1 MTTRYKLSLLALAVA
16 GALIGGCSSNAGMT
30 PTALRGAASYV
41 RSAQTAYDSQTVY
54 KQIELL
60 SRPAVKEAFE
70 LFKDHNRTNRSEP
83 YDDPLLRS
91 QIKSFTLAFR
101 SKKNAETLQAVLYP
115 NVMKVDLS
123 QDTTKAA
130 YLGYETGGATGS
142 KYGGRA
148 LDDDIIDISLG
159 AIFGNTLSALG
170 LIPDD
175 HKEVPCL
182 TTDNIG
188 YDKSNTHTFP
198 YVQAPL

>member
-1 MTTRYKLSLLALAVA
+1 MNKRYTFGLIALALA
-16 GALIGGCSSNAGMT
+16 GAIAGGCSSNSAALNPQTLQPPAGARAA
-30 PTALRGAASYV
+30 TATS
-41 RSAQTAYDSQTVY
+41 Y

-70 LFKDHNRTNRSEP
+70 LFKDHNTTNRSEP
-83 YDDPLLRS
+83 YNDPVLQSQIASFAMMFRS
-91 QIKSFTLAFR
+91 QQWSQ
-101 SKKNAETLQAVLYP
+101 TLQAVLYP

-123 QDTTKAA
+123 QKTTKAA

-142 KYGGRA
+142 KFGGRA

-182 TTDNIG
+182 TTDNVA
-188 YDKSNTHTFP
+188 YDKSNTKTFP
-198 YVQAPL
+198 YIQAPL

>member
-1 MTTRYKLSLLALAVA
+1 MNKRYILGLLAVA
-16 GALIGGCSSNAGMT
+16 LAGAIVGGCSSSSRAFNPQTLQIPNEAAGGKT
-30 PTALRGAASYV
+30 IA
-41 RSAQTAYDSQTVY
+41 Y

-70 LFKDHNRTNRSEP
+70 LFEDHNITNRSEP
-83 YDDPLLRS
+83 YADPVLQG
-91 QIKSFTLAFR
+91 QIKSFAKMFR
-101 SKKNAETLQAVLYP
+101 SKTWAETLQAILYP

-123 QDTTKAA
+123 QNTKKAA

-142 KYGGRA
+142 KFGGRA

-175 HKEVPCL
+175 HKEAPCL
-182 TTDNIG
+182 ALDNVA
-188 YDKSNTHTFP
+188 YDKDNTKTFP
-198 YVQAPL
+198 YIQAPL

>member
-1 MTTRYKLSLLALAVA
+1 MTTRYKFSLLGLALL
-16 GALIGGCSSNAGMT
+16 GALIGGCSSNAALT
-30 PTALRGAASYV
+30 PALREAAPSYV
-41 RSAQTAYDSQTVY
+41 HSSQTVY

-83 YDDPLLRS
+83 YDDPLLQH

-101 SKKNAETLQAVLYP
+101 SKENADTLQAILYP

-123 QDTTKAA
+123 QDTTTAA
-130 YLGYETGGATGS
+130 YLGVETGGATGS

-148 LDDDIIDISLG
+148 LSDDIIDISLG

-175 HKEVPCL
+175 HQEAPCL
-182 TTDNIG
+182 TTDNIA
-188 YDKSNTHTFP
+188 YDKSNTATFP
-198 YVQAPL
+198 YIQAPL

>member
-1 MTTRYKLSLLALAVA
+1 MTLRYKLALVALALC
-16 GALIGGCSSNAGMT
+16 GAAIGGCASRAGAGLT
-30 PTALRGAASYV
+30 PAVQGGAGLAG
-41 RSAQTAYDSQTVY
+41 SQVY

-70 LFKDHNRTNRSEP
+70 LFKDHNKTNRSEP
-83 YDDPLLRS
+83 YDDPLLQS
-91 QIKSFTLAFR
+91 QIGSFTKAFR

-115 NVMKVDLS
+115 NVIKVDLS

-175 HKEVPCL
+175 HKELPCL

-188 YDKSNTHTFP
+188 YDKSNTKTFP
-198 YVQAPL
+198 YIQGPL